1 MKYRLKDYELQATLD
16 EISGGDFTVQFTDV
30 ANLVSRALN
39 GRNPFIRSR
48 TVFFELKHK
57 SRLLLSVE
65 ITPEMIEEYEE

>member
-1 MKYRLKDYELQATLD
+1 M
-16 EISGGDFTVQFTDV
+16 QFTDV

>member
-16 EISGGDFTVQFTDV
+16 EISGGDFTVQLADV
-30 ANLVSRALN
+30 ANLVRRSLN
-39 GRNPFIRSR
+39 GRNPFMRSR